1 MSFSDPCSRGA
12 GVVAERVWVVGRG
25 GGWLRLL
32 LDLWRRISWESGG
45 TRLLVDT
52 ELEGDPERWLTNS
65 RRLPVEEAGVSERDW
80 EPVNGSWE
88 LLWFG
93 EGVKG
98 RVVEL
103 SSVGDADVVRSSC

>member
-1 MSFSDPCSRGA
+1 M
-12 GVVAERVWVVGRG
+12 
-25 GGWLRLL
+25 
-32 LDLWRRISWESGG
+32 
-45 TRLLVDT
+45 
-52 ELEGDPERWLTNS
+52 
-65 RRLPVEEAGVSERDW
+65 EEAGVSERDW